1 MLYSFLCSFHCILW
15 QVSRT
20 LDFGFADY
28 AVSRAFEKLASML
41 PDTARDSEGGRS
53 VLSFGVW

>member
-1 MLYSFLCSFHCILW
+1 MW

-41 PDTARDSEGGRS
+41 PDTLTTDADADAAHDSEGGRC
-53 VLSFGVW
+53 VLSFDAV

>member
-1 MLYSFLCSFHCILW
+1 MW

-28 AVSRAFEKLASML
+28 AVSKAFEKLAALL
-41 PDTARDSEGGRS
+41 PDNSADGASRDTEGACD
-53 VLSFGVW
+53 VV

>member
-1 MLYSFLCSFHCILW
+1 MILNSIIECDVMW

-28 AVSRAFEKLASML
+28 AVSKAFEKLAALL
-41 PDTARDSEGGRS
+41 PDSSAGGVPRDTEGACI
-53 VLSFGVW
+53 VV

>member
-1 MLYSFLCSFHCILW
+1 
-15 QVSRT
+15 VSRT

-41 PDTARDSEGGRS
+41 PDTLTTDADAAHDSEGGRC
-53 VLSFGVW
+53 VLSFGVR